1 MGADGTA
8 CAAGGDLARGS
19 ARTEGGPTL
28 KPVVAAFDFDG
39 TLSEG
44 VSGLRF
50 FHQVVGTPRYA
61 WFWVRH
67 LPSLFAYG
75 RRWRHEES
83 LDRINRHIFR
93 GLPVAEVAA
102 AADYYWRHT
111 LPRYLAPA
119 CMARL
124 HAHLARGD
132 RCVIV
137 SRGYEV
143 YLRPW
148 AQSLGIGDVISTR
161 LEAGPDGRLTGAMP
175 EPSCDGEYK
184 PARLLRLLGPR
195 ENYELHAYGDG
206 PGDFALLAA
215 ADCAFVR
222 HGRGF
227 KPWRAAA
234 T

>member
-1 MGADGTA
+1 
-8 CAAGGDLARGS
+8 
-19 ARTEGGPTL
+19 
-28 KPVVAAFDFDG
+28 VVAAFDFDG

-61 WFWVRH
+61 WFWVRR

-111 LPRYLAPA
+111 LPRYLAPE

-137 SRGYEV
+137 SRGYEL
-143 YLRPW
+143 YLHPW
-148 AQSLGIGDVISTR
+148 ARSLGIGDVISTR
-161 LEAGPDGRLTGAMP
+161 LEVGPDGRLTGAMP
-175 EPSCDGEYK
+175 EPSCDGEHK

-195 ENYELHAYGDG
+195 ENYELYAYGDG